1 MYVRLL
7 SETGLLGFVL
17 FLIFQFSVLG
27 DALTY
32 LQKGGLGR
40 FLGMAG
46 LFAWLAIALYNFT
59 QDSLATPNIWLIPG
73 ILAGMTGSL
82 KENP

>member
-17 FLIFQFSVLG
+17 FLIFQFFILG
-27 DALTY
+27 DALTK
-32 LQKGGLGR
+32 LQKDGIHR
-40 FLGMAG
+40 FLGIAG
-46 LFAWLAIALYNFT
+46 LFSWLAIALYNLT

-73 ILAGMTGSL
+73 ILIGMTGSL